1 VPFCIPS
8 FRFSFCIRHEGSLR
22 LFTSLFT
29 LYTHSHATSTVTP
42 KRFPLRSVARRN
54 VRQPDASLPRSFL
67 LHLPPP
73 RFTSLSS
80 FYIVT
85 CKPPFQVP
93 EIACLERSVGREK
106 ISRQSKRRG
115 DRKSCRTLLI
125 PHTLESSH
133 QRCLHQLLL
142 RRSKSAR
149 RTSSAQRSVPVRVE
163 VTPARVPTEFRDDKE
178 GTGGHSAYEPRRS
191 IGTDRSPSAP
201 SASASTRPLGS
212 LPTPDRQLAHHRAC
226 APSPCLNSCDAD
238 RSTVPTTGVTT

>member
-1 VPFCIPS
+1 MSCLVRSSGLSSKMRHCLFPHRAVLYPFLPVFALHPSRRVPP
-8 FRFSFCIRHEGSLR
+8 FSLPRCSHS
-22 LFTSLFT
+22 
-29 LYTHSHATSTVTP
+29 THSHATSTVTP

-67 LHLPPP
+67 LHLPPPP

-149 RTSSAQRSVPVRVE
+149 RTSSAQRSVFE
-163 VTPARVPTEFRDDKE
+163 SK
-178 GTGGHSAYEPRRS
+178 
-191 IGTDRSPSAP
+191 
-201 SASASTRPLGS
+201 
-212 LPTPDRQLAHHRAC
+212 
-226 APSPCLNSCDAD
+226 
-238 RSTVPTTGVTT
+238 